1 QINIGNEDISQ
12 MLEAVTGRRFAYA
25 ASDAYMFQASMR
37 DNLLYGLKHAP
48 VREKVYEGDELKA
61 RHWQVREAEIV
72 GNPTYD
78 IYSDWIDYDAINAKG
93 PEDLV
98 PAVQQVMEIVGL
110 SQDVFDL
117 GLRSALGAKR
127 HPAISERI
135 AALRASLR
143 DQLEAEGLTDIVV
156 PFEPLSYNAEATVI
170 ENLIFGTLDHDRM
183 SEDNLRSDPYFRSVI
198 KATGLDEMLYGMGRE
213 IADNVLEILGDLPP
227 DHPFFQQGMFL
238 TADQIPE
245 YKALLQKL
253 SDRRFDTID
262 ERDADKFIRLSFSYV
277 EPRYRFGLLDAEH
290 MQKIV
295 EARTMFLERLP
306 EKLKE
311 AIQIYDPER
320 YNHAT
325 SLLDNML
332 FGRIAHKQAD
342 GAEKIRS
349 VVRKVLDEAGLYG
362 EVIDVG
368 LDFDVGA
375 GGRRLTMAQR
385 QKLNVARAL
394 LKRADYVIFN
404 RPLSAIDFRT
414 QEKITNAILDKVTR
428 GDWKPAIIWVLSSPH
443 ISRFFQRI
451 VVFDRGKP
459 VEDGNYDGLL
469 TQQGVFAGLLA
480 R

>member
-1 QINIGNEDISQ
+1 
-12 MLEAVTGRRFAYA
+12 
-25 ASDAYMFQASMR
+25 
-37 DNLLYGLKHAP
+37 
-48 VREKVYEGDELKA
+48 
-61 RHWQVREAEIV
+61 
-72 GNPTYD
+72 
-78 IYSDWIDYDAINAKG
+78 
-93 PEDLV
+93 
-98 PAVQQVMEIVGL
+98 
-110 SQDVFDL
+110 
-117 GLRSALGAKR
+117 
-127 HPAISERI
+127 
-135 AALRASLR
+135 
-143 DQLEAEGLTDIVV
+143 
-156 PFEPLSYNAEATVI
+156 
-170 ENLIFGTLDHDRM
+170 
-183 SEDNLRSDPYFRSVI
+183 VI
-198 KATGLDEMLYGMGRE
+198 KTTGLDELLYGMGHE
-213 IADNVLEILGDLPP
+213 IATNVLEILGDLPP

-238 TADQIPE
+238 TADQVPE
-245 YKALLQKL
+245 YKSLLQKL
-253 SDRRFDTID
+253 SDRRFDAID
-262 ERDADKFIRLSFSYV
+262 ERDTDKFIRLSFSYI

-295 EARTMFLERLP
+295 EARTMFLEGLP
-306 EKLKE
+306 EELKE

-349 VVRKVLDEAGLYG
+349 VVRKVLDEADLYG

-368 LDFDVGA
+368 LDFNVGA

-394 LKRADYVIFN
+394 LKRADYLIFN
-404 RPLSAIDFRT
+404 RPLSAIDLRT
-414 QEKITNAILDKVTR
+414 QEKITNAILDQVTK

-459 VEDGNYDGLL
+459 VEDGSYDGLL
-469 TQQGVFAGLLA
+469 TGQGVFAGLLA